1 MPRPHRRPPCRR
13 ASEGASVDRFEGR
26 GRRVALLELLGR
38 FGGFLAGV
46 RRGVAKFVPAVVVC
60 QRARRQRDA
69 GAARLPPL
77 YRRGIRWR
85 ESTCGPC
92 ATLYLLCLHK
102 RSIIAKP
109 ERFERWTFRRRA
121 SGVPARPVFRRRRGT
136 AVLVALSIVCFA
148 PFSRYYHAAL
158 SIERTARLTPG
169 FRQST
174 RSYGRFSLL
183 AMSVID
189 QETHIKTSSA
199 AAASPRRRPASFR
212 VSRYV
217 VSKKE

>member
-1 MPRPHRRPPCRR
+1 MHGFC
-13 ASEGASVDRFEGR
+13 GR
-26 GRRVALLELLGR
+26 
-38 FGGFLAGV
+38 
-46 RRGVAKFVPAVVVC
+46 
-60 QRARRQRDA
+60 RARRTDVN
-69 GAARLPPL
+69 
-77 YRRGIRWR
+77 
-85 ESTCGPC
+85 
-92 ATLYLLCLHK
+92 
-102 RSIIAKP
+102 KP
-109 ERFERWTFRRRA
+109 GTFRRRA

-148 PFSRYYHAAL
+148 PFSRYYAAL

>member
-1 MPRPHRRPPCRR
+1 MC
-13 ASEGASVDRFEGR
+13 GFCGR
-26 GRRVALLELLGR
+26 
-38 FGGFLAGV
+38 
-46 RRGVAKFVPAVVVC
+46 
-60 QRARRQRDA
+60 RARRPTLQAWDFFA
-69 GAARLPPL
+69 GALLASPRVRFFGGVEEQRFSSPCQSSVS
-77 YRRGIRWR
+77 RR
-85 ESTCGPC
+85 S
-92 ATLYLLCLHK
+92 
-102 RSIIAKP
+102 
-109 ERFERWTFRRRA
+109 
-121 SGVPARPVFRRRRGT
+121 RGT
-136 AVLVALSIVCFA
+136 TT
-148 PFSRYYHAAL
+148 PL

-217 VSKKE
+217 VSKNE